1 MFNPQPENKGQ
12 MLDYSTCIRNLDAGR
27 DKVEVLRGWERGFWE
42 LLLNGYRVSVWDEN
56 VLKIDS
62 GSNDFFFFFWV
73 GVEAGYGIQGLC
85 MLGKCSATVPHP
97 QS

>member
-62 GSNDFFFFFWV
+62 GSNDFFFFFGW
-73 GVEAGYGIQGLC
+73 GWR
-85 MLGKCSATVPHP
+85 LGMESRVCVC
-97 QS
+97 